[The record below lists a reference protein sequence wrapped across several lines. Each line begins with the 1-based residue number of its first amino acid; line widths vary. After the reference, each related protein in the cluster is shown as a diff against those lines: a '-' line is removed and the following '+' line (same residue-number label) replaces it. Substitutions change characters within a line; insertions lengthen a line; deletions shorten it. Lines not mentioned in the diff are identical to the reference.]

1 MPIRT
6 LRPTNNGS
14 RHQALL
20 TTDGLS
26 KVAPEKALLTTLK
39 KNGGRNNQGYITCR
53 HKGGGHKQK
62 YRIID
67 FKRSEFD
74 GLTATVKTI
83 EYDPN
88 RTCRIC
94 LVCYENGQKRYILAP
109 KGLNVGDKIVS
120 GKAVD
125 VQIGNSMELGSIPDG
140 QIVHNVEFTPGKGGQ
155 ICRSAGTF
163 ATVLG
168 HDIKYVTLRLMS
180 GEVRKFLPA
189 CRATI
194 GAVGNEDWELVS
206 FGKAGKSRW
215 RGIRPTVRG
224 SAMNPNDHP
233 HGGGEGKCPI
243 GHDAPRTPWGKRCQ
257 GVKTRK
263 AKKWSNKLI
272 VRRRNGK

>member
-1 MPIRT
+1 YMKSIIGRKIGMTSVFDKTGLMIPVSVVEVLPNVVLLKRT
-6 LRPTNNGS
+6 KERDGYE
-14 RHQALL
+14 ALQIGYEDKKPQRATKSEL
-20 TTDGLS
+20 GI
-26 KVAPEKALLTTLK
+26 AEKA
-39 KNGGRNNQGYITCR
+39 
-53 HKGGGHKQK
+53 H
-62 YRIID
+62 
-67 FKRSEFD
+67 
-74 GLTATVKTI
+74 TVPH
-83 EYDPN
+83 YVY
-88 RTCRIC
+88 
-94 LVCYENGQKRYILAP
+94 L
-109 KGLNVGDKIVS
+109 S

-168 HDIKYVTLRLMS
+168 HDTKYVTLRLMS

-257 GVKTRK
+257 GK
-263 AKKWSNKLI
+263 
-272 VRRRNGK
+272 GE

>member
-125 VQIGNSMELGSIPDG
+125 VQIVWNWAAFLMDKSSTTWNSLLVRVD
-140 QIVHNVEFTPGKGGQ
+140 K
-155 ICRSAGTF
+155 SA
-163 ATVLG
+163 VLLEPLQLFS
-168 HDIKYVTLRLMS
+168 VTMLSMS
-180 GEVRKFLPA
+180 LL
-189 CRATI
+189 
-194 GAVGNEDWELVS
+194 D
-206 FGKAGKSRW
+206 
-215 RGIRPTVRG
+215 
-224 SAMNPNDHP
+224 
-233 HGGGEGKCPI
+233 
-243 GHDAPRTPWGKRCQ
+243 
-257 GVKTRK
+257 
-263 AKKWSNKLI
+263 
-272 VRRRNGK
+272 